1 MCGRYTISETVSNLK
16 AKFCF
21 KNSLNLQPRF
31 NLAPA
36 QAAPVVR
43 TVDEGSRHISM
54 LNWGFASKNLR
65 IKGTAD
71 KRIINARSETLL
83 EKKSFKEIAI
93 SQRCLVVADGF
104 YEWKNEFGSKQAF
117 YIYKDDQTPFAFAG
131 LWRTEPGCGHLS
143 PQNKSYVIV
152 TRRAVSSINHIHHR
166 MPFILEEEHYET
178 WLKGSVADAD
188 SLLNEGYDIELAS
201 HQVSD
206 RVGSIKND
214 DPNLCDKY
222 TPPQLTLF

>member
-1 MCGRYTISETVSNLK
+1 M
-16 AKFCF
+16 
-21 KNSLNLQPRF
+21 QPRF

-117 YIYKDDQTPFAFAG
+117 YIYKDDQKAFAFAG
-131 LWRTEPGCGHLS
+131 LWRTDPGYGHLS
-143 PQNKSYVIV
+143 PQNESYVIV

-188 SLLNEGYDIELAS
+188 S
-201 HQVSD
+201 
-206 RVGSIKND
+206 
-214 DPNLCDKY
+214 
-222 TPPQLTLF
+222 

>member
-117 YIYKDDQTPFAFAG
+117 YIYKDDQKRFAFAG

-143 PQNKSYVIV
+143 PPNKSFVIV

-166 MPFILEEEHYET
+166 MPFILEEENYET

-206 RVGSIKND
+206 RVGNIKND

-222 TPPQLTLF
+222 TSPQLTLF